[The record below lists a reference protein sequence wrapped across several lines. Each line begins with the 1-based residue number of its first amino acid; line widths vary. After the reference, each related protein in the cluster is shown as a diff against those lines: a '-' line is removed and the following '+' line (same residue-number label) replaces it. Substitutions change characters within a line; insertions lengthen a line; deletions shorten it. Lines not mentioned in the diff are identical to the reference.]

1 MKMLNGAPKPPRAGT
16 LMARREKEEEDQG
29 TRLLARAGTLGA
41 RSIRTKS
48 ADGDALGSERAR

>member
-16 LMARREKEEEDQG
+16 LM
-29 TRLLARAGTLGA
+29 A

>member
-29 TRLLARAGTLGA
+29 
-41 RSIRTKS
+41 KM
-48 ADGDALGSERAR
+48 ALGSSWDPGGAEHMDEERGWRCAG